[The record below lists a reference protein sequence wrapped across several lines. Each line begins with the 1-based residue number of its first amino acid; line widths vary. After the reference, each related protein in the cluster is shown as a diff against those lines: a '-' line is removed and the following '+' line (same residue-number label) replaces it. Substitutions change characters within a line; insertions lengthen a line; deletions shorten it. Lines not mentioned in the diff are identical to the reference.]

1 MISQNFSH
9 SKRVFWI
16 FCLLSACFWLAPFC
30 IRIFLVDFENSVPLP
45 ETTEPQ
51 GNNILFQIKQYLDAG
66 KKFDAFGLIFW
77 NNLQVCVLN
86 MVGGAMLGIIT
97 MISLL
102 QNGFFT
108 ADVMSN
114 VYYSNISVNEIVQH
128 TLPHSIELI
137 GIWISGAIGFSFAKT
152 MIDFMRGK
160 SLPSKQFMKFIGYH
174 FLIMLLIILTA
185 AYIEVY
191 ISASI

>member
-1 MISQNFSH
+1 MTTKNFSH
-9 SKRVFWI
+9 DKRAFWI
-16 FCLLSACFWLAPFC
+16 FCLLSACFWLAPFL
-30 IRIFLVDFENSVPLP
+30 IRIFLVDFENSVSLP

-51 GNNILFQIKQYLDAG
+51 ENNVIYQIKQYLDEG
-66 KKFDAFGLIFW
+66 KKIYAFGLIFW

-86 MVGGAMLGIIT
+86 MGGGAMLGMIT
-97 MISLL
+97 IVSLL

-108 ADVMSN
+108 ADMMSN
-114 VYYSNISVNEIVQH
+114 VYHSNISVSEILQH

-137 GIWISGAIGFSFAKT
+137 GIWISGAIGFSFAKII
-152 MIDFMRGK
+152 IDYMRGK
-160 SLPSKQFMKFIGYH
+160 ALPNKQFIKFIGYH
-174 FLIMLLIILTA
+174 FFVMLLIILTA